1 MKSHISQGI
10 VLLILIA
17 VAGCA
22 TGPNTGRN
30 IKVGDMLPGEI
41 ISLKDG
47 TKLTYEIQ
55 FTSSSQGRG
64 IMKAFNPASNE
75 SFQGQYRVIL
85 TGGGSSTGVVRDSW
99 GWTAGTVTTT
109 SDPKAAARG
118 FLKGDKGTVIDI
130 SIDLTPV
137 KSNAQ
142 DGVFF
147 FFSGQGTGT
156 DNNNNNNR
164 YQVYF
169 GY

>member
-1 MKSHISQGI
+1 MKSHTLRII
-10 VLLILIA
+10 VLIMLIA

-22 TGPNTGRN
+22 TGLSTGRN
-30 IKVGDMLPGEI
+30 IKIGDMLPCEMI
-41 ISLKDG
+41 LLKDG
-47 TKLTYEIQ
+47 TKLMCEVQ
-55 FTSSSQGRG
+55 FTSSIQGRG
-64 IMKAFNPASNE
+64 TMTTFNPVSNE

-99 GWTAGTVTTT
+99 GWTTGTVKTT
-109 SDPKAAARG
+109 SGPSAAAARG
-118 FLKGDKGTVIDI
+118 ILKGDKGTVIDV

-142 DGVFF
+142 DDVFF

-156 DNNNNNNR
+156 DNHSNR
-164 YQVYF
+164 YQIYF